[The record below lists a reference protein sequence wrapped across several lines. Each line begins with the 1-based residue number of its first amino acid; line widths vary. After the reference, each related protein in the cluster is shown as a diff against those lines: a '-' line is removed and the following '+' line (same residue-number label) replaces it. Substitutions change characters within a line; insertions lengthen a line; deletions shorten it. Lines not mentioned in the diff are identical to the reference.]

1 MLMETYR
8 APQVKEVLD
17 LIGIRVGYQSATD
30 FFCYC
35 PFHDNSSTPA
45 FAISKTKGSY
55 ICYNPSCDERGSL
68 IDLIR
73 RHSEMNEFE
82 IVRYLS
88 NLMKDTPDTFD
99 DDLAKLLDEKPEFFE
114 FPQDVLDRLHA
125 DINDSAIEYF
135 NSRGITLSSINY
147 FQLGYSKEQNMVT
160 VPVHSPDGMP
170 VGLVG
175 RSISEKKFK
184 NSHNLPRNKTMF
196 NLHRAKKES
205 ATLIVCESSF
215 DAIRIHQA
223 GFPNV
228 VATLGGALSN
238 DNVVNLNRY
247 SSSIIIATDADEA
260 GRKLGREIATK
271 LKNKNIMWASFS
283 EKVVYP
289 HDAKDVGDL
298 TELEIQTCIKNAIS
312 HYEYNS
318 W

>member
-1 MLMETYR
+1 
-8 APQVKEVLD
+8 
-17 LIGIRVGYQSATD
+17 
-30 FFCYC
+30 
-35 PFHDNSSTPA
+35 
-45 FAISKTKGSY
+45 
-55 ICYNPSCDERGSL
+55 
-68 IDLIR
+68 
-73 RHSEMNEFE
+73 
-82 IVRYLS
+82 
-88 NLMKDTPDTFD
+88 
-99 DDLAKLLDEKPEFFE
+99 
-114 FPQDVLDRLHA
+114 
-125 DINDSAIEYF
+125 
-135 NSRGITLSSINY
+135 
-147 FQLGYSKEQNMVT
+147 MVI

-205 ATLIVCESSF
+205 ATIIVCESSF

-238 DNVVNLNRY
+238 DNVANLNRY

-260 GRKLGREIATK
+260 GRKLGQEIATK
-271 LKNKNIMWASFS
+271 LKNKNIMWASFE
-283 EKVVYP
+283 EKVIYP
-289 HDAKDVGDL
+289 HNAKDVGDL
-298 TELEIQTCIKNAIS
+298 TELEIKTCIKNAVS

>member
-1 MLMETYR
+1 M
-8 APQVKEVLD
+8 
-17 LIGIRVGYQSATD
+17 
-30 FFCYC
+30 
-35 PFHDNSSTPA
+35 
-45 FAISKTKGSY
+45 
-55 ICYNPSCDERGSL
+55 
-68 IDLIR
+68 
-73 RHSEMNEFE
+73 
-82 IVRYLS
+82 
-88 NLMKDTPDTFD
+88 
-99 DDLAKLLDEKPEFFE
+99 
-114 FPQDVLDRLHA
+114 LDRLHA

-283 EKVVYP
+283 EKVIYP
-289 HDAKDVGDL
+289 HNAKDVGDL